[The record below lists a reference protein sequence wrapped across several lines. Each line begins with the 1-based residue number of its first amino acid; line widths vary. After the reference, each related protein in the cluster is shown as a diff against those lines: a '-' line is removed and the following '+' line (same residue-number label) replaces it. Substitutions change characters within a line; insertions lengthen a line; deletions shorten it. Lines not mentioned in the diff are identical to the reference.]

1 MYYLTGQERRCIEY
15 EFDMLKGN
23 ICRMC
28 VTDDIEELYK
38 QADFARH
45 RILKIENLAKSRF
58 IDQTKEG

>member
-15 EFDMLKGN
+15 QFDMLKGN
-23 ICRMC
+23 VYRMC

-58 IDQTKEG
+58 SDQTKEE